1 LEKSFSS
8 TYLAPTAEAMVEG
21 GKEENNTLLINYNLK
36 WEKNSSTYP
45 TPTQNFKN
53 LKIVRSHE
61 LAFLF
66 VKMQS
71 KVTEVAF
78 ISFLRKKV
86 ELYCN
91 KVSALELHF
100 ATKFNQL
107 EAEKDTLLRTFD
119 LFEDV
124 SNGPNF
130 TTPLSTVNIRNDGK
144 NDPIFTDLKFND
156 EKDFKDYLEEKLS
169 DAILYEHL
177 TKHFPEWVLIR
188 EFIQR
193 KVESLKTSSSND
205 DFLDSSSASSDK
217 PIEEQDGFGA
227 HLRKV
232 LDGVRTKRLARKR
245 GFRNKPKDEDEDEDE
260 DVRNKPKDEDEDED
274 GDEDGVDDGKKI
286 KYKDLSENSIR
297 LHLLR
302 FINALW
308 LYFDFDVFGHGKH
321 QSVKGLRAAQV
332 QELFGKHLHQF
343 LTLDQTKVQFSE
355 VVNHASQESS
365 VREIDLIT
373 TLGDHKLIE
382 FLRSKMFI

>member
-1 LEKSFSS
+1 
-8 TYLAPTAEAMVEG
+8 
-21 GKEENNTLLINYNLK
+21 
-36 WEKNSSTYP
+36 
-45 TPTQNFKN
+45 
-53 LKIVRSHE
+53 
-61 LAFLF
+61 
-66 VKMQS
+66 MQP

-91 KVSALELHF
+91 QVTALELHS
-100 ATKFNQL
+100 AAKFNQL
-107 EAEKDTLLRTFD
+107 GAEKGTLLRTFD

-144 NDPIFTDLKFND
+144 NDPIFTDLKFNG
-156 EKDFKDYLEEKLS
+156 EKDFKDHLKEKLS

-177 TKHFPEWVLIR
+177 TKHFPEWVVIR

-205 DFLDSSSASSDK
+205 DFLDSSSASSEK

-227 HLRKV
+227 HLQKV

-245 GFRNKPKDEDEDEDE
+245 GFRNKPKEEDEDE
-260 DVRNKPKDEDEDED
+260 DVRNKPKDADEDEDED
-274 GDEDGVDDGKKI
+274 GDEDGVDDGEDDGKKI

-302 FINALW
+302 FIDALW

-355 VVNHASQESS
+355 VVNHASQEST

-382 FLRSKMFI
+382 FLREKMFI